1 MIIVMMMVVMVW
13 AVIMCIKGKWNLY
26 CSLSDLYS
34 DEEISVSVSGLFFC
48 LTYTVLLATTIYYL
62 NQIVC
67 NFDLRRLFYSRQ
79 CFKSICYSSA

>member
-1 MIIVMMMVVMVW
+1 MGGNDIYRGSMEPILV
-13 AVIMCIKGKWNLY
+13 
-26 CSLSDLYS
+26 SLSDLYS

-48 LTYTVLLATTIYYL
+48 LTYTILLATTIYYL

>member
-1 MIIVMMMVVMVW
+1 MGGNDIYRRSMEPILV
-13 AVIMCIKGKWNLY
+13 L
-26 CSLSDLYS
+26 LSDLYS